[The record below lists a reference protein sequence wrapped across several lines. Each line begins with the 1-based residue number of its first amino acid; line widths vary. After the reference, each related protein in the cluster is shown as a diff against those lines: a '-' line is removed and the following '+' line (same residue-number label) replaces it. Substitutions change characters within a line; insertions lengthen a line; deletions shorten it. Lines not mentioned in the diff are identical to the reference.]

1 MKLKPFKVGGAG
13 ATADDEIYPNVL
25 RNMFHLPL
33 RVVSGYPGR
42 AETVLSIQ
50 RGEIDGLCGWSWSSL
65 MSRDKDLYDSKAIQ
79 VALQLGVENSL
90 GLPGVKLVGDLTND
104 PKQKAALK
112 LIFSRLTIAR
122 PFAAPPG
129 LTPDRTKTL
138 RDAFDATMK
147 DPEFL
152 AEMKKLTLEV
162 RPQSGAHVE
171 QLVREVYTY
180 PADVVKLA
188 AEAIRPAR

>member
-1 MKLKPFKVGGAG
+1 M
-13 ATADDEIYPNVL
+13 
-25 RNMFHLPL
+25 
-33 RVVSGYPGR
+33 
-42 AETVLSIQ
+42 
-50 RGEIDGLCGWSWSSL
+50 
-65 MSRDKDLYDSKAIQ
+65 
-79 VALQLGVENSL
+79 
-90 GLPGVKLVGDLTND
+90 
-104 PKQKAALK
+104 
-112 LIFSRLTIAR
+112 
-122 PFAAPPG
+122 
-129 LTPDRTKTL
+129 